1 MCVCVNY
8 VCWYVYLEGNPRLTI
23 ANEIWIA
30 AALLQY
36 EGRADFSVRE
46 VVDRILHEPLDEY
59 RPGLQVHAS
68 NHCVASK
75 APNPAA
81 HRFLHETG
89 RGRRRLYRTGDEFH
103 PNRRKGR
110 THPSAEELPEKYR
123 YLVTWYES
131 QYDGPKKEIP
141 PANDVPPTSAST
153 KVRSLLRFFGS
164 MAIQEAQSMTETIRQ
179 GCERVDTH
187 EW

>member
-1 MCVCVNY
+1 M
-8 VCWYVYLEGNPRLTI
+8 TI

-30 AALLQY
+30 AALLQR
-36 EGRADFSVRE
+36 EGRADFSVSE
-46 VVDRILHEPLDEY
+46 VIDRILHEPLDEY

-75 APNPAA
+75 APNPSQ

-89 RGRRRLYRTGDEFH
+89 RGRRRLFRTGDNFH

-110 THPSAEELPEKYR
+110 THPLADELPEKYR
-123 YLVTWYES
+123 YLVTWYENE
-131 QYDGPKKEIP
+131 YDRSIKLGRP
-141 PANDVPPTSAST
+141 PSPSAPPSLQGM
-153 KVRSLLRFFGS
+153 KGRSFLRFFGS
-164 MAIQEAQSMTETIRQ
+164 MDVQDAQSMTDAIRQ

>member
-1 MCVCVNY
+1 M
-8 VCWYVYLEGNPRLTI
+8 TI

-30 AALLQY
+30 AALLQH

-46 VVDRILHEPLDEY
+46 VVDRILREPLDEY

-75 APNPAA
+75 APNPAE

-89 RGRRRLYRTGDEFH
+89 RGRRRLYRTGDEYH

-110 THPSAEELPEKYR
+110 THPSADELPEKYR
-123 YLVTWYES
+123 YLVTWYEKE
-131 QYDGPKKEIP
+131 YDHPKGGGTP
-141 PANDVPPTSAST
+141 PVPGATPSSSG
-153 KVRSLLRFFGS
+153 VSGRSLLRFFGS
-164 MAIQEAQSMTETIRQ
+164 MSVQEAQSMSEAIQ
-179 GCERVDTH
+179 SCERVDPR

>member
-1 MCVCVNY
+1 M
-8 VCWYVYLEGNPRLTI
+8 TI
-23 ANEIWIA
+23 ANEVWIA
-30 AALLQY
+30 AALFQY
-36 EGRADFSVRE
+36 EGREDFSVRE
-46 VVDRILHEPLDEY
+46 IVDRILREPLDEY

-75 APNPAA
+75 APNSSQ

-89 RGRRRLYRTGDEFH
+89 RGRRRLYRTGDNFH

-123 YLVTWYES
+123 YLVAWYENE
-131 QYDGPKKEIP
+131 YDRSGGSIPSRANPGPASP
-141 PANDVPPTSAST
+141 GPANPGSAPPSFGATGQ
-153 KVRSLLRFFGS
+153 SLLRFFGS
-164 MAIQEAQSMTETIRQ
+164 MSVQDTESMNAAIRQ
-179 GCERVDTH
+179 GCERVDAH

>member
-1 MCVCVNY
+1 M
-8 VCWYVYLEGNPRLTI
+8 TI

-30 AALLQY
+30 AALLQL

-46 VVDRILHEPLDEY
+46 VVDRILQEPLDEY

-75 APNPAA
+75 APNPAE
-81 HRFLHETG
+81 HRFLHETE
-89 RGRRRLYRTGDEFH
+89 RGRRRLYRTGDDYH

-110 THPSAEELPEKYR
+110 THPSADELPEKYR
-123 YLVTWYES
+123 YLVTWYEKE
-131 QYDGPKKEIP
+131 YDRPKGSRTP
-141 PANDVPPTSAST
+141 PAQGKPAPGSGV
-153 KVRSLLRFFGS
+153 KGRSLLRFFGS
-164 MAIQEAQSMTETIRQ
+164 MSVQDAKSMTDAIRED
-179 GCERVDTH
+179 CERVDPR

>member
-1 MCVCVNY
+1 M
-8 VCWYVYLEGNPRLTI
+8 TI

-36 EGRADFSVRE
+36 EGRTDFSVRE
-46 VVDRILHEPLDEY
+46 VVDRILREPLDEY
-59 RPGLQVHAS
+59 RPALQVHAS

-75 APNPAA
+75 APNPAE
-81 HRFLHETG
+81 HRFLHETA
-89 RGRRRLYRTGDEFH
+89 RGRRRLYRTGDSFH

-123 YLVTWYES
+123 YLVTWYEGEYNLS
-131 QYDGPKKEIP
+131 GVAEGLST
-141 PANDVPPTSAST
+141 PAPSVTGTPG
-153 KVRSLLRFFGS
+153 RSLLRFLGTMTNEDAENMS
-164 MAIQEAQSMTETIRQ
+164 EAIRQ
-179 GCERVDTH
+179 GCERIDAH

>member
-1 MCVCVNY
+1 M
-8 VCWYVYLEGNPRLTI
+8 TI
-23 ANEIWIA
+23 ANEVWIA

-36 EGRADFSVRE
+36 EGRTDFSVGE
-46 VVDRILHEPLDEY
+46 VVGRVLSEPLDEY

-75 APNPAA
+75 APNPAE

-89 RGRRRLYRTGDEFH
+89 RGRRRLYRTGDDFH

-110 THPSAEELPEKYR
+110 THPTADELPEKYR
-123 YLVTWYES
+123 YLVTWYENE
-131 QYDGPKKEIP
+131 YDGPTEGGTP
-141 PANDVPPTSAST
+141 PVSGAPPSISGVSG
-153 KVRSLLRFFGS
+153 KSLLQFFGS
-164 MAIQEAQSMTETIRQ
+164 MSAQEAQSMTEAIRQ
-179 GCERVDTH
+179 GCERVDPR

>member
-1 MCVCVNY
+1 M
-8 VCWYVYLEGNPRLTI
+8 TI

-30 AALLQY
+30 AALLQR
-36 EGRADFSVRE
+36 EGREDFSVRE
-46 VVDRILHEPLDEY
+46 VVERILREPLDEY

-75 APNPAA
+75 APNPAE

-89 RGRRRLYRTGDEFH
+89 RGRRRLYRTGDNFH

-110 THPSAEELPEKYR
+110 THPSADELPEKYR
-123 YLVTWYES
+123 YLVDWYEN
-131 QYDGPKKEIP
+131 QYDRPKGGTP
-141 PANDVPPTSAST
+141 PASNAPASSSGVLG
-153 KVRSLLRFFGS
+153 KFLLQFFGS
-164 MAIQEAQSMTETIRQ
+164 IPVQEAQNMTDAIRQ
-179 GCERVDTH
+179 GCERVDTR

>member
-1 MCVCVNY
+1 MT
-8 VCWYVYLEGNPRLTI
+8 TI

-30 AALLQY
+30 AALLQH
-36 EGRADFSVRE
+36 EGRADFSVSE
-46 VVDRILHEPLDEY
+46 IIDRVLREPLDEY

-75 APNPAA
+75 APNPSQ

-89 RGRRRLYRTGDEFH
+89 RGRRRLFRAGDNFH
-103 PNRRKGR
+103 PNRSKGR
-110 THPSAEELPEKYR
+110 THPTADELPEKYR
-123 YLVTWYES
+123 YLIDWYENEYNGHS
-131 QYDGPKKEIP
+131 KG
-141 PANDVPPTSAST
+141 ASRNPSGGAPSHPGT
-153 KVRSLLRFFGS
+153 KGRAFLRFFGS
-164 MAIQEAQSMTETIRQ
+164 MDAQDAQKMTDAIRQ

>member
-1 MCVCVNY
+1 M
-8 VCWYVYLEGNPRLTI
+8 TI

-46 VVDRILHEPLDEY
+46 VVDRILREPLDEY

-75 APNPAA
+75 APNPAG
-81 HRFLHETG
+81 HRFLHETA
-89 RGRRRLYRTGDEFH
+89 RGRRRLYRTGDNFH

-123 YLVTWYES
+123 YLVTWYEGEYNRS
-131 QYDGPKKEIP
+131 GAAEGLSTPSP
-141 PANDVPPTSAST
+141 SVTGTSG
-153 KVRSLLRFFGS
+153 RSLLRFLGT
-164 MAIQEAQSMTETIRQ
+164 MTTEDAENMSEVIRQ
-179 GCERVDTH
+179 GCERIDTH